1 MADLITTITEEIT
14 LPNKNIQK
22 STNRKVISGVNQINR
37 RLDTITTSFS
47 GTGIEI
53 IRFTNSEKD
62 QVAGSFVRDAVKY
75 IRITNFP
82 TSDTFASIYCIKTNQ
97 ESVVFKVDPGKSLIL
112 SNDDFDASSTQDYVD
127 ETYGDQQYFADFVYM
142 NEIKAKAGNNNAT
155 YTGSI
160 QIEYVVASS

>member
-53 IRFTNSEKD
+53 IRFTDNEES
-62 QVAGSFVRDAVKY
+62 QVAGSFVRDTVKY
-75 IRITNFP
+75 IRITNL
-82 TSDTFASIYCIKTNQ
+82 DTTNYCSIYLIKTNE
-97 ESVVFKVDPGKSLIL
+97 ESILFKLDAGKSLVF
-112 SNDDFDASSTQDYVD
+112 SNAEFNGSQNSDYVVDDYVD
-127 ETYGDQQYFADFVYM
+127 ATYYSSFTTLDV
-142 NEIKAKAGNNNAT
+142 IKAKANTANV
-155 YTGSI
+155 
-160 QIEYVVASS
+160 QLEYLVASS